1 MKEKWIIMIR
11 IPLLYEE
18 DKMLN
23 ERLSRMREKLWDSRP
38 CITAERLVLAT
49 EAYQKFAG
57 DAVPLFRAK
66 VVNYI
71 MEHMTTLIMEDELI
85 VGTPTNKY
93 RGANLHPEFQSS
105 TQFYLKELEDFP
117 VRTKDP
123 YDISPEDKK
132 LILEYLPYWEGKAMQ
147 DIARPALP
155 RHTVEC
161 MADDIITVGLTN
173 GVSGETTCDHEKLL
187 TVGLKGYMEECQAN
201 IDAMIPGCQLDEEKI
216 NFWQAC
222 IIQSQGLI
230 TYAHRMAEEAERQAA
245 ECTDEKRKQELLTI
259 AENCRVVPENPP
271 QTFQQALQMVWFAHV
286 YFHIEVCT
294 TANGFGRFDQYMWPY
309 YKKDVIDDK
318 RITQEEA
325 LEMLECFY
333 LKACEVFE
341 VRDHWYAQSFAGY
354 PMWEI
359 LIVGGQTPDGR
370 DATNELSYVCLEAAN
385 QLKTTQPVM
394 AVRVWEGTPEALIR
408 KGCEMIQDG
417 QANPGF
423 FNDNAA
429 MQMALGKGCTIEE
442 ARDWTIVG
450 CIQPGPGGG
459 STDGSPDAG
468 YVNMGKMV
476 NFVLHN
482 GFDID
487 TGKQMGLETG
497 DPRKFKDIE
506 EFKDALKKQIL
517 YHYEMIR
524 EGYNIMQSMHMTRFP
539 VIFAGMVTK
548 GCVESGRSVQHGG
561 AKYTTAGLYITGAA
575 NMADSIAAIDTCVF
589 RDKDITMDE
598 LISALDKNFEG
609 EERMRQLLIN
619 KPPKFGNDNEY
630 VDGIYREMMHFIA
643 DNVQQWDD
651 ARGGKYSFNVHSQ
664 TVNVSHGMACGAT
677 PDGRLA
683 GEPFCDNASP
693 MMGRDVSGP
702 TATVKSVASMG
713 QEAFHDG
720 ALFNLRFDPKGVE
733 GEKGLASIEGVIKTY
748 FKHGGEPIQI
758 NVVDNKTLKDAQ
770 KHPEKYKGL
779 MVRVAGYMA
788 YFTELDK
795 SAQDT
800 IIYRT
805 PHYERPE

>member
-11 IPLLYEE
+11 IPLLFKE

-105 TQFYLKELEDFP
+105 TQFYLKELDDFP

-497 DPRKFKDIE
+497 DPRKFKNIE

-748 FKHGGEPIQI
+748 FKHGGEHIQI

>member
-1 MKEKWIIMIR
+1 
-11 IPLLYEE
+11 
-18 DKMLN
+18 MLN
-23 ERLSRMREKLWDSRP
+23 ERLQRMREKLFNSRP
-38 CITAERLVLAT
+38 CITAERLVLQT

-66 VVNYI
+66 VVRYI
-71 MEHMTTLIMEDELI
+71 MEHMTTLIMDDELI
-85 VGTPTNKY
+85 VGTATNKY

-105 TQFYLKELEDFP
+105 TKFYMDELDEFP
-117 VRTKDP
+117 VRKKDP
-123 YDISPEDKK
+123 YDISAEDRE
-132 LILEYLPYWEGKAMQ
+132 LILKYLPYWEGKAMQ
-147 DIARPALP
+147 DIARAALP
-155 RHTVEC
+155 THTVEC
-161 MADDIITVGLTN
+161 MSDDIITVGLTN

-187 TVGLKGYMEECQAN
+187 RLGLKGYMEECRAN
-201 IDAMIPGCQLDEEKI
+201 IAATMPKCQLDEEKI

-222 IIQSQGLI
+222 IIQCEGLI

-245 ECTDEKRKQELLTI
+245 ACADPKRKQELLTI

-271 QTFQQALQMVWFAHV
+271 QTFQQALQLVWFVHV

-309 YKKDVIDDK
+309 YKKDVLDDK
-318 RITQEEA
+318 RITVDEA
-325 LEMLECFY
+325 MELLECFY

-341 VRDHWYAQSFAGY
+341 VRDRWYATSFAGY

-359 LIVGGQTPDGR
+359 LVVGGQTPDGK
-370 DATNELSYVCLEAAN
+370 DATNDLSYLCLEAAN
-385 QLKTTQPVM
+385 LLKTTQPVM
-394 AVRVWEGTPEALIR
+394 AVRVWEGSPEALIR

-423 FNDNAA
+423 FNDDVA
-429 MQMALGKGCTIEE
+429 MQMSLGKGCTIEE

-476 NFVLHN
+476 SFVLHN
-482 GFDID
+482 GVDPD
-487 TGKQMGLETG
+487 TGKLMGLQTG
-497 DPRKFKDIE
+497 DPRNFKDIE
-506 EFKDALKKQIL
+506 EFKAALKKQIL
-517 YHYEMIR
+517 HHYRMICD
-524 EGYNIMQSMHMTRFP
+524 GYNVMQSMHMTRYP
-539 VIFAGMVTK
+539 VIFASMVTK

-561 AKYTTAGLYITGAA
+561 AKYSTAGLYITGAA
-575 NMADSIAAIDTCVF
+575 NMADSIAAIDVCVF

-598 LISALDKNFEG
+598 LITALDKNFAG
-609 EERMRQLLIN
+609 EERMRQLLLN
-619 KPPKFGNDNEY
+619 KPPKFGNDNAY
-630 VDGIYREMMHFIA
+630 VDGIYREMVQFIA
-643 DNVQQWDD
+643 ENVQEWPD

-664 TVNVSHGMACGAT
+664 TVNVSHGLVTGAT

-693 MMGRDVSGP
+693 MMGRDVNGP

-713 QEAFHDG
+713 QASFHDG

-733 GEKGLASIEGVIKTY
+733 GEKGLQSIAGVIKTF
-748 FKHGGEPIQI
+748 FKHGGEHIQI
-758 NVVDNKTLKDAQ
+758 NVVDDETLKDAQ
-770 KHPEKYKGL
+770 IHPEKYRGL

-795 SAQDT
+795 DAQDT

-805 PHYERPE
+805 PHYARPD

>member
-1 MKEKWIIMIR
+1 
-11 IPLLYEE
+11 
-18 DKMLN
+18 MLN
-23 ERLSRMREKLWDSRP
+23 ERLQRMREKLYNSRP
-38 CITAERLVLAT
+38 CITAERLVLQT

-57 DAVPLFRAK
+57 DAIPLFRAK
-66 VVNYI
+66 VVRYI
-71 MEHMTTLIMEDELI
+71 MENMTTLIMDDELI
-85 VGTPTNKY
+85 VGTASNKY

-105 TQFYLKELEDFP
+105 TKFYMEELDEFP

-123 YDISPEDKK
+123 YDISPEDRE
-132 LILEYLPYWEGKAMQ
+132 LILKCLPYWEGKAMQ
-147 DIARPALP
+147 DIARAALP
-155 RHTVEC
+155 THTVEC
-161 MADDIITVGLTN
+161 MNDDIITVGLTN

-187 TVGLKGYMEECQAN
+187 TLGLKGYMEECRAN
-201 IDAMIPGCQLDEEKI
+201 IVATMPKCQLDEEKI

-222 IIQSQGLI
+222 IIQCEGLI

-245 ECTDEKRKQELLTI
+245 ACTDPRRRQELLTI

-271 QTFQQALQMVWFAHV
+271 QTFQQALQLVWFVHV

-309 YKKDVIDDK
+309 YKKDVLDDK
-318 RITQEEA
+318 RITVDEA
-325 LEMLECFY
+325 MEMLECFY

-341 VRDHWYAQSFAGY
+341 VRDRWYATSFAGY

-359 LIVGGQTPDGR
+359 LVVGGQTPDGK
-370 DATNELSYVCLEAAN
+370 DATNDLSYLCLEAAN
-385 QLKTTQPVM
+385 LLKTTQPVM
-394 AVRVWEGTPEALIR
+394 AVRVWEGSPEALIR

-423 FNDNAA
+423 FNDDVA
-429 MQMALGKGCTIEE
+429 MQMALGKGCSLEE

-468 YVNMGKMV
+468 YVNMGKMIE
-476 NFVLHN
+476 FVLHD
-482 GFDID
+482 GVDPD
-487 TGKQMGLETG
+487 TGKLMGLQTG
-497 DPRKFKDIE
+497 DPRNFKNIE
-506 EFKDALKKQIL
+506 EFKSALKKQIL
-517 YHYEMIR
+517 HHYRMICD
-524 EGYNIMQSMHMTRFP
+524 GYNVMQSMHMTRYP
-539 VIFAGMVTK
+539 VIFASMVTR

-561 AKYTTAGLYITGAA
+561 AKYSTAGLYITGAA
-575 NMADSIAAIDTCVF
+575 NMADSIAAIDVCVF

-598 LISALDKNFEG
+598 LICALDKNFEG
-609 EERMRQLLIN
+609 EERMRQLLLN

-630 VDGIYREMMHFIA
+630 VDGIYREMVQFIA
-643 DNVQQWDD
+643 ENVQEWPD

-664 TVNVSHGMACGAT
+664 TVNVSHGLVTGAT

-693 MMGRDVSGP
+693 MMGRDVNGP

-713 QEAFHDG
+713 QASFHDG

-733 GEKGLASIEGVIKTY
+733 GEKGLQSIAAVIKTY
-748 FKHGGEPIQI
+748 FKHGGEHIQI
-758 NVVDNKTLKDAQ
+758 NVVDDETLKDAQ
-770 KHPEKYKGL
+770 IHPEKYRGL

-795 SAQDT
+795 DAQDT

-805 PHYERPE
+805 PHYARPD

>member
-1 MKEKWIIMIR
+1 
-11 IPLLYEE
+11 
-18 DKMLN
+18 MLN
-23 ERLSRMREKLWDSRP
+23 ERLQRMREKLFNSRP
-38 CITAERLVLAT
+38 CITAERLVLQT

-66 VVNYI
+66 VVRYI
-71 MEHMTTLIMEDELI
+71 MEHMTTLIMDDELI
-85 VGTPTNKY
+85 VGTATNKY

-105 TQFYLKELEDFP
+105 TKFYMDELDEFP
-117 VRTKDP
+117 VRKKDP
-123 YDISPEDKK
+123 YDISAEDRE
-132 LILEYLPYWEGKAMQ
+132 LILKYLPYWEGKAMQ
-147 DIARPALP
+147 DIARAALP
-155 RHTVEC
+155 THTVEC
-161 MADDIITVGLTN
+161 MSDDIITVGLTN

-187 TVGLKGYMEECQAN
+187 RLGLKGYMEECRAN
-201 IDAMIPGCQLDEEKI
+201 IAATMPKCQLDEEKI

-222 IIQSQGLI
+222 IIQCEGLI

-245 ECTDEKRKQELLTI
+245 ACADPKRKQELLTI

-271 QTFQQALQMVWFAHV
+271 QTFQQALQLVWFVHV

-309 YKKDVIDDK
+309 YKKDVLEDK
-318 RITQEEA
+318 RITVDEA
-325 LEMLECFY
+325 MEMLECFY

-341 VRDHWYAQSFAGY
+341 VRDRWYATSFAGY

-359 LIVGGQTPDGR
+359 LVVGGQTPDGK
-370 DATNELSYVCLEAAN
+370 DATNDLSYLCLEAAN
-385 QLKTTQPVM
+385 LLKTTQPVM
-394 AVRVWEGTPEALIR
+394 AVRVWEGSPEALIR

-423 FNDNAA
+423 FNDDVA
-429 MQMALGKGCTIEE
+429 MQMSLGKGCTIEE

-476 NFVLHN
+476 SFVLHN
-482 GFDID
+482 GVDPD
-487 TGKQMGLETG
+487 TGKLMGLQTG
-497 DPRKFKDIE
+497 DPRNFKDIE
-506 EFKDALKKQIL
+506 EFKAALKKQIL
-517 YHYEMIR
+517 HHYRMICD
-524 EGYNIMQSMHMTRFP
+524 GYNVMQSMHMTRYP
-539 VIFAGMVTK
+539 VIFASMVTK

-561 AKYTTAGLYITGAA
+561 AKYSTAGLYITGAA
-575 NMADSIAAIDTCVF
+575 NMADSIAAIDVCVF

-598 LISALDKNFEG
+598 LIAALDKNFAG
-609 EERMRQLLIN
+609 EERMRQLLLN
-619 KPPKFGNDNEY
+619 KPPKFGNDNAY
-630 VDGIYREMMHFIA
+630 VDGIYREMVQFIA
-643 DNVQQWDD
+643 ENVQEWPD

-664 TVNVSHGMACGAT
+664 TVNVSHGLVTGAT

-693 MMGRDVSGP
+693 MMGRDVNGP

-713 QEAFHDG
+713 QASFHDG

-733 GEKGLASIEGVIKTY
+733 GEKGLQSIAGVIKTY
-748 FKHGGEPIQI
+748 FKHGGEHIQI
-758 NVVDNKTLKDAQ
+758 NVVDDETLKDAQ
-770 KHPEKYKGL
+770 IHPEKYRGL

-795 SAQDT
+795 DAQDT

-805 PHYERPE
+805 PHYARPD

>member
-1 MKEKWIIMIR
+1 
-11 IPLLYEE
+11 
-18 DKMLN
+18 MLN
-23 ERLSRMREKLWDSRP
+23 ERLQRMRTKLWDSRP
-38 CITAERLVLAT
+38 RITAERLVLAT

-57 DAVPLFRAK
+57 EAVPVFRAK
-66 VVNYI
+66 VVNHI
-71 MEHMTTLIMEDELI
+71 MENMSTLIFEDELI
-85 VGTPTNKY
+85 VGTATNAY

-105 TQFYLKELEDFP
+105 SWYISDIDDFP
-117 VRTKDP
+117 VRSKDP
-123 YDISPEDKK
+123 YDISPEDREV
-132 LILEYLPYWEGKAMQ
+132 ILETLKYWEGKSME
-147 DIARPALP
+147 DMSKTALP
-155 RHTVEC
+155 AHIEEC
-161 MADDIITVGLTN
+161 IQDDIITVGLRN

-187 TVGLKGYMEECQAN
+187 TVGLKGYMEECQKY
-201 IDAMIPGCQLDEEKI
+201 IDEMVPECQADEEKI

-222 IIQSQGLI
+222 IIQCQGLI
-230 TYAHRMAEEAERQAA
+230 TYAHRMADEAERQAA
-245 ECTDEKRKQELLTI
+245 ECTDEKRKKELLTI

-271 QTFQQALQMVWFAHV
+271 QNFMQALQLVWFAHV

-309 YKKDVIDDK
+309 YKKDVIDEK
-318 RITQEEA
+318 NITQDEA

-341 VRDHWYAQSFAGY
+341 VRDKWYATSFAGY

-359 LIVGGQTPDGR
+359 LIVGGQTPDGK
-370 DATNELSYVCLEAAN
+370 DATNELSYLCLEAAN

-394 AVRVWEGTPEALIR
+394 AVRVWDGTPEELIR

-429 MQMALGKGCTIEE
+429 MQMTLGKGCTIEE

-468 YVNMGKMV
+468 YVNMGKMLE
-476 NFVLHN
+476 FVLHN
-482 GFDID
+482 GVDPR
-487 TGKQMGLETG
+487 TGKLMGLQTG
-497 DPRKFKDIE
+497 DPRDFKDIE

-517 YHYEMIR
+517 HHYKLVAT
-524 EGYNIMQSMHMTRFP
+524 GYKVMQSMHMTRYP

-548 GCVESGRSVQHGG
+548 GCVESGKSVQHGG
-561 AKYTTAGLYITGAA
+561 AKYTTAGMYITGAA
-575 NMADSIAAIDTCVF
+575 NLADSIAAIDTCVYK
-589 RDKDITMDE
+589 DKDITMDE
-598 LISALDKNFEG
+598 LIAAVDKNFEG
-609 EERMRQLLIN
+609 EERMRQLLLN

-630 VDGIYREMMHFIA
+630 VDGIYREMTHFIA
-643 DNVQQWDD
+643 DNVQTWPD
-651 ARGGKYSFNVHSQ
+651 ARGGWFSFNVHSQ
-664 TVNVSHGMACGAT
+664 TVNVSHGEVTGAL

-683 GEPFCDNASP
+683 GEPLCDNASP
-693 MMGRDVSGP
+693 MMGRDTSGP
-702 TATVKSVASMG
+702 TATVKSVASMDQG
-713 QEAFHDG
+713 AFHDG
-720 ALFNLRFDPKGVE
+720 ALFNLRFDPKGVA
-733 GEKGLASIEGVIKTY
+733 GEKGLENIEGVIKTY
-748 FKHGGEPIQI
+748 FKHGGEHIQI
-758 NVVDNKTLKDAQ
+758 NVVDDETLKAAQ
-770 KHPEKYKGL
+770 KNPEHYKGL

-805 PHYERPE
+805 THFKEA

>member
-1 MKEKWIIMIR
+1 
-11 IPLLYEE
+11 
-18 DKMLN
+18 MLN
-23 ERLSRMREKLWDSRP
+23 ERLQRMREKLWDSRP
-38 CITAERLVLAT
+38 RITAERLVLAT

-57 DAVPLFRAK
+57 EAVPVFRAK
-66 VVNYI
+66 VVKHI
-71 MEHMTTLIMEDELI
+71 MENMSTMIFEDELI
-85 VGTPTNKY
+85 VGTATNAY

-105 TQFYLKELEDFP
+105 SWYISDIDDFP
-117 VRTKDP
+117 VRSKDP
-123 YDISPEDKK
+123 YDISPEDRET
-132 LILEYLPYWEGKAMQ
+132 ILETLKYWEGRSMEDMSKT
-147 DIARPALP
+147 ALP
-155 RHTVEC
+155 AHIEE
-161 MADDIITVGLTN
+161 AIQDDIITVGLRN

-187 TVGLKGYMEECQAN
+187 TVGLKGYMEECQKY
-201 IDAMIPGCQLDEEKI
+201 IDEMIPECQADEEKI

-222 IIQSQGLI
+222 IIQCEGLI

-245 ECTDEKRKQELLTI
+245 ECTDEKRKKELLTI

-271 QTFQQALQMVWFAHV
+271 QNFMQALQLIWFAHV

-309 YKKDVIDDK
+309 YKKDVIDEK
-318 RITQEEA
+318 NITQEEA

-341 VRDHWYAQSFAGY
+341 VRDKWYATSFAGY

-359 LIVGGQTPDGR
+359 LVVGGQTPDGQ
-370 DATNELSYVCLEAAN
+370 DATNELSYLCLEAAN

-394 AVRVWEGTPEALIR
+394 AVRVWDGTPEELIR

-423 FNDNAA
+423 FNDYAA
-429 MQMALGKGCTIEE
+429 MQMTLGKGCTIEE

-459 STDGSPDAG
+459 TTDGSPDAG
-468 YVNMGKMV
+468 YVNMGKMLE
-476 NFVLHN
+476 FVLHN
-482 GFDID
+482 GVDPR
-487 TGKQMGLETG
+487 TGKLMGLQTG
-497 DPRKFKDIE
+497 DPREFKDIE

-517 YHYEMIR
+517 HHYKMVAT
-524 EGYNIMQSMHMTRFP
+524 GYKVMQSMHMTRFP

-548 GCVESGRSVQHGG
+548 GCVESGKSVQHGG
-561 AKYTTAGLYITGAA
+561 AKYTTAGMYVTGAA
-575 NMADSIAAIDTCVF
+575 NLADSIAAIDTCVYK
-589 RDKDITMDE
+589 DKDITMDE
-598 LISALDKNFEG
+598 LIAAVDKNFEG
-609 EERMRQLLIN
+609 EERMRQLLLN

-643 DNVQQWDD
+643 DNVQTWPD
-651 ARGGKYSFNVHSQ
+651 ARGGWFSFNVHSQ
-664 TVNVSHGMACGAT
+664 TVNVSHGEVTGAL

-683 GEPFCDNASP
+683 GEPLCDNASP
-693 MMGRDVSGP
+693 MMGRDTSGP
-702 TATVKSVASMG
+702 TATVKSVASMDQG
-713 QEAFHDG
+713 AFHDG
-720 ALFNLRFDPKGVE
+720 ALFNLRFDPKGVA
-733 GEKGLASIEGVIKTY
+733 GEKGLENIEGVIKTY
-748 FKHGGEPIQI
+748 FKHGGEHIQI
-758 NVVDNKTLKDAQ
+758 NVVDDETLKAAQ
-770 KHPEKYKGL
+770 KNPEHYKGL

-805 PHYERPE
+805 THFKEA